1 MQRELIYNPMDFRH
15 FCMENGAETIFDNIL
30 NAMSDNRQ
38 SEKKR
43 RSNEYRTVDIIYKM
57 CYGKSQKC
65 NYMQKEHGLYLKFNH
80 LTQEGIDT
88 EFKLGNSVC
97 RKTVSNEV
105 TRMALLNKIEV
116 DKAVTTAIQNRWL
129 LTLIIDDYTCI
140 HSIHRPTS
148 EQTSSAACMCTIVCR
163 IFSDVPAIP
172 LSTVEQL
179 HHPNGVGIVDLVEE
193 MTTLS
198 SMHSYGQMYANAMPE
213 WLRNTFFD
221 PEYERHRLDVHR
233 YQSSNNVRKL
243 RCLDNLHLVEFV
255 EQPLK
260 SRTNFEEALGHVLES
275 AISEYMSQ
283 YAVIVP
289 GDWPAQFYTRQAV
302 YSSCDLPTNG
312 TNSEQQN
319 KNHQQFPSLHE
330 YGRSL
335 NHGSATIAD
344 NSAFTKPLQS
354 AVPMIGPL
362 HISLN
367 AREDVMVN
375 YHCFFKYVYEKVFP
389 HSKLAESQSLGEP
402 H

>member
-148 EQTSSAACMCTIVCR
+148 EQTSSAACMCTIV
-163 IFSDVPAIP
+163 F
-172 LSTVEQL
+172 LQ
-179 HHPNGVGIVDLVEE
+179 DL
-193 MTTLS
+193 
-198 SMHSYGQMYANAMPE
+198 
-213 WLRNTFFD
+213 F
-221 PEYERHRLDVHR
+221 
-233 YQSSNNVRKL
+233 
-243 RCLDNLHLVEFV
+243 
-255 EQPLK
+255 
-260 SRTNFEEALGHVLES
+260 
-275 AISEYMSQ
+275 
-283 YAVIVP
+283 
-289 GDWPAQFYTRQAV
+289 
-302 YSSCDLPTNG
+302 
-312 TNSEQQN
+312 
-319 KNHQQFPSLHE
+319 
-330 YGRSL
+330 
-335 NHGSATIAD
+335 
-344 NSAFTKPLQS
+344 
-354 AVPMIGPL
+354 
-362 HISLN
+362 
-367 AREDVMVN
+367 
-375 YHCFFKYVYEKVFP
+375 
-389 HSKLAESQSLGEP
+389 
-402 H
+402 